1 MDYSVQAM
9 TMHDYDELYA
19 LWTRTPDG
27 TLLGGI
33 LCGHDGRR
41 GHIYHTAVDAS
52 ARGNGIG
59 RALVER
65 LRARLPEAEV
75 LAVGANAIATS
86 AMLKAG
92 ASAAATGE
100 NAVRVCAKTA
110 DVIAGPIGIV
120 LKDAMMG
127 EITGAMA
134 AAVAESP
141 AKRVLVPVQRC
152 DTRIAGADGAPL
164 QALLDD
170 AVRQIAELKA

>member
-1 MDYSVQAM
+1 MTILVMDGQ
-9 TMHDYDELYA
+9 
-19 LWTRTPDG
+19 
-27 TLLGGI
+27 GG
-33 LCGHDGRR
+33 
-41 GHIYHTAVDAS
+41 
-52 ARGNGIG
+52 NIG
-59 RALVER
+59 RALVREITEK
-65 LRARLPEAEV
+65 LPDAE
-75 LAVGANAIATS
+75 LIAVGTNSIATS
-86 AMLKAG
+86 SMLKAG
-92 ASAAATGE
+92 ARSAATGE
-100 NAVRVCAKTA
+100 NAVIVACRRA

>member
-1 MDYSVQAM
+1 MKILVI
-9 TMHDYDELYA
+9 
-19 LWTRTPDG
+19 DG
-27 TLLGGI
+27 QGG
-33 LCGHDGRR
+33 
-41 GHIYHTAVDAS
+41 
-52 ARGNGIG
+52 GIG

-75 LAVGANAIATS
+75 LAVGTNAIATS

-100 NAVRVCAKTA
+100 NAVRVCSKTA

-127 EITGAMA
+127 EITSAMA

-152 DTRIAGADGAPL
+152 DTRIAGADGVPL